1 MLPVRSLIVAL
12 SLSLVA
18 ACAGGAPDVK
28 VLGVSEARAHRGAA
42 TGERVLVMYV
52 EVINDTSRE
61 LRLSRMSYQM
71 DADRWFSHRGN
82 VPLTRVLG
90 AHSSA
95 VVEVP
100 VPWVGRSAEIAVPYK
115 LAGKLIAVDEQIERS
130 FTIQAEGTLDP
141 SHIAVGDPS
150 RARVRV
156 AGE

>member
-1 MLPVRSLIVAL
+1 MLSLRVLAVAL
-12 SLSLVA
+12 SVVLVS

-42 TGERVLVMYV
+42 NDDRVLVMYV
-52 EVINDTSRE
+52 EVINDTARE

-71 DADRWFSHRGN
+71 DAERWFSHRGT

-100 VPWVGRSAEIAVPYK
+100 VPWVGRSAEIAVPYR

-130 FTIQAEGTLDP
+130 FTVQAEGTLDP
-141 SHIAVGDPS
+141 SHIAVGNPP
-150 RARVRV
+150 RARMRV